1 MQTEL
6 TPRQRRRQAKLAN
19 MKETALDLVIEAGL
33 DEFSMHKLAA
43 RLDLT
48 PGALY
53 RYFDSVDQLLM
64 AIQIDVL
71 EEFDSYLVAVL
82 DTVASDNAVERI
94 VTLCKAYMALD
105 EFRPER
111 FKLIGRF
118 VSNPEPLF
126 EDDAVKEGM
135 EPTLRL
141 LGRLA
146 QSIEE
151 AQSKGLI
158 EDGAALDRA
167 ILLWSSIQ
175 GLIERQKLSRID
187 ADVFDVDRLSDQLIS
202 TFLKGW
208 GANHGAVE
216 AAMEAY
222 PTTDKFK
229 QALSH

>member
-1 MQTEL
+1 
-6 TPRQRRRQAKLAN
+6 
-19 MKETALDLVIEAGL
+19 
-33 DEFSMHKLAA
+33 
-43 RLDLT
+43 
-48 PGALY
+48 
-53 RYFDSVDQLLM
+53 M

-71 EEFDSYLVAVL
+71 EEFDRYLLAVL
-82 DTVASDNAVERI
+82 DTIASDDAIERI

-146 QSIEE
+146 EAIET
-151 AQSKGLI
+151 AQSDGAI
-158 EDGAALDRA
+158 EPGAALDRA

-187 ADVFDVDRLSDQLIS
+187 ADVFNIDRLSDQLIS
-202 TFLKGW
+202 TFL
-208 GANHGAVE
+208 N
-216 AAMEAY
+216 
-222 PTTDKFK
+222 D
-229 QALSH
+229 